1 MVKATFV
8 SKANTCVQS
17 RRTNIFYRPYAQS
30 AIATAKY
37 PMASPHDF
45 VRRDLNPVVPVR
57 DQIIGLSRTMV
68 VSILM
73 AVIEYVCHSDQI

>member
-1 MVKATFV
+1 
-8 SKANTCVQS
+8 
-17 RRTNIFYRPYAQS
+17 
-30 AIATAKY
+30 
-37 PMASPHDF
+37 MASPHDF